1 MLKKLI
7 VTFAALGFAAAL
19 SAAAMAQTGPVATA
33 CSKEITEY
41 CAKAGHGNAQT
52 RNCLQKHRKQLSSA
66 CRDTLD
72 TTGGGR
78 GRNRR

>member
-1 MLKKLI
+1 MLKKLTTT
-7 VTFAALGFAAAL
+7 VAALGVAAAFGG
-19 SAAAMAQTGPVATA
+19 AAMAQTGPVATA
-33 CSKEITEY
+33 CAKEITAY

-52 RNCLQKHRKQLSSA
+52 RNCLEKHRKQLSAA
-66 CRDTLD
+66 CGETLD

>member
-1 MLKKLI
+1 MLKKLTT
-7 VTFAALGFAAAL
+7 TFAALTVAAAFGG
-19 SAAAMAQTGPVATA
+19 AAMAQTGPVATA

-52 RNCLQKHRKQLSSA
+52 RNCLQKHRKQLSA
-66 CRDTLD
+66 TCRDTLD

-78 GRNRR
+78 GRNRH

>member
-1 MLKKLI
+1 MKI
-7 VTFAALGFAAAL
+7 STMIFAVLGL
-19 SAAAMAQTGPVATA
+19 AAAMSGAAIAQSGPVATI
-33 CSKEITEY
+33 CSKEIAKY

-52 RNCLQKHRKQLSSA
+52 RNCLEKHRKDLSAA
-66 CRDTLD
+66 CRKALD